1 MIENAMAR
9 ARRKPKRTTGLT
21 PIKKPTDLPT
31 ASMYVNRELSW
42 LEFNKRVLAQAFDT
56 EVPVLERLRFLGIFH
71 ANLDEF
77 FMKRVGLLRR
87 NLILATTHI
96 SRDGMTAAQQ
106 FFAIRKTVM
115 EMEDQA
121 NKCFKDLLTPE
132 LKKEGIFLLK
142 WKDLS
147 GDEKERAKQIFETR
161 IFPIL
166 TPLSV
171 DPGHPFPFISN
182 LSYSLAVAL
191 RHPGKDERLFSRV
204 KLPEIFPAWIDVTTD
219 QQKPSSR
226 WVHIS
231 EIVLNNLTQLFPD
244 MEIIATLPFRITRNI
259 EVERNEENFDDLLQM
274 IEEELRE
281 RKFEDV
287 VKLEHGPN
295 PDEWL
300 LKFLMHELDVM
311 EHDLYQMD
319 SEIDYAG
326 LKPIWSINRPQLQ
339 YPQWNPLVPPELIE
353 EGTDI
358 FRAISQKDI
367 LVHHP
372 YESFSASVE
381 RFIRSAAEDSK
392 VLAIKMTL
400 YRTPEESTI
409 AQSLIKAADLGKQ
422 VVCLVELKARFD
434 EKRNIAWATRMEDAG
449 IHVVYGVLGL
459 KTHCK
464 VLLVVRQEADGLK
477 TYCHIGTGNYH
488 PFTARTYT
496 DVGLFTI
503 NKEIS
508 EDVIAL
514 FNYLTGRSLKKD
526 YKKLLVAPINMKKTF
541 LDFIQR
547 EIDNKK
553 ANKEAH
559 VVIKC
564 NNLEDHDLV
573 NALYA
578 ASAAGVKIDLIVRS
592 ICTLRPGVKDLSSNI
607 RVISIVD
614 QLLEHSR
621 IFYFRNAA
629 SDPAKG
635 EMFIGS
641 ADCMYRNLL
650 ARVEV
655 VVPIEELSLKAKIWE
670 ILDISLKCTGN
681 AWIMQMDGSY
691 QRASG
696 SGAKTHSAQRELMRL
711 TRDRIVHNKG

>member
-1 MIENAMAR
+1 MAR
-9 ARRKPKRTTGLT
+9 ARRKPKKSAGLAQ
-21 PIKKPTDLPT
+21 IKRPTDAPIT
-31 ASMYVNRELSW
+31 SSFVNRELSW
-42 LEFNKRVLAQAFDT
+42 LEFNKRVLAQSFDT
-56 EVPVLERLRFLGIFH
+56 DVPLLERLKFLGIFH
-71 ANLDEF
+71 SNLDEF

-87 NLILATTHI
+87 NLLLSTAHI
-96 SRDGMTAAQQ
+96 SRDGMTAPQQ
-106 FFAIRKTVM
+106 FFAVRKIVL
-115 EMEDQA
+115 EMEGQA
-121 NKCFKDLLTPE
+121 NACFRDLLVPA
-132 LKKEGIFLLK
+132 LNKEGIFLLK
-142 WKDLS
+142 WKGLS
-147 GDEKERAKQIFETR
+147 AEERERANQIFKTR

-191 RHPGKDERLFSRV
+191 RHPGKDEKLFSRV

-219 QQKPSSR
+219 VTKPLSR

-231 EIVLNNLTQLFPD
+231 EIVLNNLAQLFPD
-244 MEIIATLPFRITRNI
+244 MEIIATLPFRVTRNI
-259 EVERNEENFDDLLQM
+259 DVERNEENFDDLLQM

-295 PDEWL
+295 PDDWL
-300 LKFLMHELDVM
+300 LKFIMNELDLM

-339 YPQWNPLVPPELIE
+339 YPQWNPLVPSELME
-353 EGTDI
+353 EGDI
-358 FRAISQKDI
+358 FRSISQKDI

-381 RFIRSAAEDSK
+381 RLIRTASEDPK

-400 YRTPEESTI
+400 YRTPEESSI
-409 AQSLIKAADLGKQ
+409 GQSLIKAADLGKQ

-449 IHVVYGVLGL
+449 IHVVYGVMGL

-464 VLLVVRQEADGLK
+464 VLLIVRQEADGLK
-477 TYCHIGTGNYH
+477 TYIHIGTGNYH
-488 PFTARTYT
+488 PVTARSYT
-496 DVGLFTI
+496 DVGLFTAD
-503 NKEIS
+503 KVIS

-526 YKKLLVAPINMKKTF
+526 YRKLLVAPINMKKIF
-541 LDFIQR
+541 LENIQR
-547 EIDNKK
+547 EIENKK
-553 ANKEAH
+553 QGNEAH
-559 VVIKC
+559 IIVKC

-573 NALYA
+573 NVLYA
-578 ASAAGVKIDLIVRS
+578 ASGAGVKIDLIIRG

-607 RVISIVD
+607 RVVSIVD

-621 IFYFRNAA
+621 IFYFRNG
-629 SDPAKG
+629 SLDPAKG
-635 EMFIGS
+635 DFYIGS
-641 ADCMYRNLL
+641 ADWMYRNLL

-655 VVPIEELSLKAKIWE
+655 ITPIDEQSLKSKLWE
-670 ILDISLKCTGN
+670 TLDLNLKCPNN
-681 AWIMQMDGSY
+681 AWNMQSDGSY
-691 QRASG
+691 QRASAL
-696 SGAKTHSAQRELMRL
+696 GAKTNSAQRELMRL
-711 TRDRIVHNKG
+711 TRDRIVHHKD

>member
-1 MIENAMAR
+1 MVR
-9 ARRKPKRTTGLT
+9 ARRKPKKTAGLAQIKRPTDT
-21 PIKKPTDLPT
+21 PISNT
-31 ASMYVNRELSW
+31 YINRELSW
-42 LEFNKRVLAQAFDT
+42 LEFNRRVLAQAFDPD
-56 EVPVLERLRFLGIFH
+56 VPLLERVRFLGIFH

-77 FMKRVGLLRR
+77 FMKRVGLIRR
-87 NLILATTHI
+87 NLLLATAHV
-96 SRDGMTAAQQ
+96 SRDGLTAAQQ
-106 FFAIRKTVM
+106 FFAIRKTVV
-115 EMEDQA
+115 EMESQA
-121 NKCFKDLLTPE
+121 NSCFRDNITPA

-147 GDEKERAKQIFETR
+147 VDEKERANQIFTTR

-191 RHPGKDERLFSRV
+191 RHPGKDEKLFSRV
-204 KLPEIFPAWIDVTTD
+204 KLPEIFPAWIDVTTTTER
-219 QQKPSSR
+219 PLSR

-231 EIVLNNLTQLFPD
+231 EIVLNNLPQLFPD
-244 MEIIATLPFRITRNI
+244 MEIIATMPFRVTRNI

-300 LKFLMHELDVM
+300 LKFVMSELDVI

-326 LKPIWSINRPQLQ
+326 LKPIWSINRPHLQ
-339 YPQWNPLVPPELIE
+339 YPPWNPLVPPELLE
-353 EGTDI
+353 DTDI
-358 FRAISQKDI
+358 FRAIAQKDI

-381 RFIRSAAEDSK
+381 RFIRTAAEDPK
-392 VLAIKMTL
+392 VLALKMTL
-400 YRTPEESTI
+400 YRTPEESSI
-409 AQSLIKAADLGKQ
+409 GQSLIKAADLGKQ

-449 IHVVYGVLGL
+449 IHVVYGVVGL

-464 VLLVVRQEADGLK
+464 VLLIVRQEAEGLR

-488 PFTARTYT
+488 PLTARAYT
-496 DVGLFTI
+496 DVGLFTVD
-503 NKEIS
+503 KEIS
-508 EDVIAL
+508 DDLIAL

-526 YKKLLVAPINMKKTF
+526 YKKLLVAPINLKKK
-541 LDFIQR
+541 LLESIER
-547 EIDNKK
+547 EIANKK
-553 ANKEAH
+553 QNKESH
-559 VVIKC
+559 IIIKC

-578 ASAAGVKIDLIVRS
+578 ASSAGVKIDLIIRS
-592 ICTLRPGVKDLSSNI
+592 ICTLRPGVKDHSATI
-607 RVISIVD
+607 RVVSIVD

-629 SDPAKG
+629 SDAAKG
-635 EMFIGS
+635 EFYIGS

-655 VVPIEELSLKAKIWE
+655 VSPIDDPALKAKLWE
-670 ILDISLKCTGN
+670 VLDLNIKCTSN
-681 AWIMQMDGSY
+681 AWLMQSDGSY
-691 QRASG
+691 VRVA
-696 SGAKTHSAQRELMRL
+696 GAKTPSAQRELMRL
-711 TRDRIVHNKG
+711 TRDRIVHHKD

>member
-1 MIENAMAR
+1 M
-9 ARRKPKRTTGLT
+9 
-21 PIKKPTDLPT
+21 
-31 ASMYVNRELSW
+31 NRELSW
-42 LEFNKRVLAQAFDT
+42 LEFNKRVLAQSYDT
-56 EVPVLERLRFLGIFH
+56 DVPILERLRFLGIFH
-71 ANLDEF
+71 SNLDEF

-87 NLILATTHI
+87 NLILSTAHI

-106 FFAIRKTVM
+106 FFAIRKTVI

-121 NKCFKDLLTPE
+121 NVCFKDHLIPA
-132 LKKEGIFLLK
+132 LKKEGIYLLK
-142 WKDLS
+142 WHELNS
-147 GDEKERAKQIFETR
+147 EEKERANQIFKTR

-191 RHPGKDERLFSRV
+191 RHPGKDEKLFSRV
-204 KLPEIFPAWIDVTTD
+204 KLPEIFPAWIEVTTD
-219 QQKPSSR
+219 VARPLSR

-231 EIVLNNLTQLFPD
+231 EIVLNNLPQLFPD
-244 MEIIATLPFRITRNI
+244 MEIIATLPFRVTRNI

-300 LKFLMHELDVM
+300 LKFIMSELDLI

-339 YPQWNPLVPPELIE
+339 FTPWNPLVPSELIE
-353 EGTDI
+353 DGDI
-358 FRAISQKDI
+358 FRSISQKDI

-381 RFIRSAAEDSK
+381 RLIRTAAEDPK

-400 YRTPEESTI
+400 YRTPEESSI
-409 AQSLIKAADLGKQ
+409 GQSLIKAADLGKQ

-449 IHVVYGVLGL
+449 IHVVYGVMGL

-464 VLLVVRQEADGLK
+464 VLLIVRQEAEGLK
-477 TYCHIGTGNYH
+477 TYIHIGTGNYH
-488 PFTARTYT
+488 PVTARSYT
-496 DVGLFTI
+496 DVGLFTADKI
-503 NKEIS
+503 IS

-526 YKKLLVAPINMKKTF
+526 YRKLLVAPINMKKIF
-541 LDFIQR
+541 LENIQR
-547 EIDNKK
+547 EIENKK
-553 ANKEAH
+553 HGKDAH
-559 VVIKC
+559 IVIKC

-578 ASAAGVKIDLIVRS
+578 ASGAGVKVDLIIRS

-607 RVISIVD
+607 RVVSIVD

-621 IFYFRNAA
+621 IFYFRNG
-629 SDPAKG
+629 SNEPVKG
-635 EMFIGS
+635 DFYIGS
-641 ADCMYRNLL
+641 ADWMYRNLL

-655 VVPIEELSLKAKIWE
+655 ITPIDEQSLKSKLWE
-670 ILDISLKCTGN
+670 ILDLNLRCTNN
-681 AWIMQMDGSY
+681 AWNMQSDGSY
-691 QRASG
+691 QRV
-696 SGAKTHSAQRELMRL
+696 SGAKTNSSQRELMRL
-711 TRDRIVHNKG
+711 TRDRIVHHKD

>member
-1 MIENAMAR
+1 MAR
-9 ARRKPKRTTGLT
+9 ARRKPKKSAGLAQ
-21 PIKKPTDLPT
+21 IKRPTDVPVT
-31 ASMYVNRELSW
+31 SSFANRELSW
-42 LEFNKRVLAQAFDT
+42 LEFNKRVLAQAFDND
-56 EVPVLERLRFLGIFH
+56 VPLLERLRFLGIFH
-71 ANLDEF
+71 SNLDEF

-87 NLILATTHI
+87 NLILSTAHV
-96 SRDGMTAAQQ
+96 SRDGMTAPQQ
-106 FFAIRKTVM
+106 FFAVRKTVV
-115 EMEDQA
+115 EMEGQA
-121 NKCFKDLLTPE
+121 NACFRDNLVPALN
-132 LKKEGIFLLK
+132 KEGIFLLK

-147 GDEKERAKQIFETR
+147 AEERERAHQIFKMR

-191 RHPGKDERLFSRV
+191 RHPGKEEKLFSRV

-219 QQKPSSR
+219 PTKPLSR

-231 EIVLNNLTQLFPD
+231 EIVLDNLPQLFPD
-244 MEIIATLPFRITRNI
+244 MEIIATLPFRVTRNI

-300 LKFLMHELDVM
+300 LKFIMNELDLM

-326 LKPIWSINRPQLQ
+326 LKPIWSINRPQLLF
-339 YPQWNPLVPPELIE
+339 PPWSPLVPSELIE
-353 EGTDI
+353 DGDI
-358 FRAISQKDI
+358 FRSISQKDI

-372 YESFSASVE
+372 FESFSASVE
-381 RFIRSAAEDSK
+381 RLIRTASEDPK

-400 YRTPEESTI
+400 YRTPEESSI
-409 AQSLIKAADLGKQ
+409 GQSLIKAADLGKQ

-449 IHVVYGVLGL
+449 IHVVYGVMGL

-464 VLLVVRQEADGLK
+464 VLLIVRQEADGLK
-477 TYCHIGTGNYH
+477 TYIHIGTGNYH
-488 PFTARTYT
+488 PVTARSYT
-496 DVGLFTI
+496 DVGLFTSD
-503 NKEIS
+503 KVIS

-526 YKKLLVAPINMKKTF
+526 YRKLLVAPINMKKVF
-541 LDFIQR
+541 LENIQR
-547 EIDNKK
+547 EIENKK
-553 ANKEAH
+553 QGKDAH
-559 VVIKC
+559 IIIKC

-578 ASAAGVKIDLIVRS
+578 ASGGGVKVDLIVRS

-607 RVISIVD
+607 RVVSIVD

-621 IFYFRNAA
+621 IFYFRNG
-629 SDPAKG
+629 SSESTKG
-635 EMFIGS
+635 DFYIGS
-641 ADCMYRNLL
+641 ADWMYRNLL

-655 VVPIEELSLKAKIWE
+655 ITPIDEQSLKSKLWE
-670 ILDISLKCTGN
+670 VLDLNLKCTNN
-681 AWIMQMDGSY
+681 AWNMQSDGSY
-691 QRASG
+691 QRVHSV
-696 SGAKTHSAQRELMRL
+696 GAKSTSAQRELMRL
-711 TRDRIVHNKG
+711 TRDRIVHHKD